1 MGIVSKVCFFTLF
14 ILVEVQAFSA
24 EALPRKRLGKKS
36 FIQKQERGEIQN
48 IATPQELYDLAQKYS
63 DRKPGSASY
72 RRAWK
77 HWCVEAISAIRY
89 DLSQNLPYPADK
101 SKFEH
106 LFYNLGVAAD
116 NGVMPSFEDR
126 SARSGY
132 ALEFFNRSRDLADL
146 FFDLYNPMYNFSDT
160 WTEAIVDS
168 PMLKYNDRREKSF
181 KVISLGGGPA
191 YDFVAVALASAFSA
205 NGRTIGHHIEGKIFD
220 YETGWS
226 DLVEAMG
233 HSSRR
238 ALNQPKMN
246 CEWGGKCDIT
256 RSLTDANNEN
266 LNVEIYD
273 CQVIIC
279 QYCIAENAQLLRES
293 NFIFFKELFQKAAPN
308 TCFILSET
316 TPRLWSEFYELIK
329 TNIPEIQV
337 DFYKSGRQMLLVKK
351 HVDYETSLSKEDGLK
366 LIEFER
372 IAKDHEKKIKL
383 GWERQSMKVKGV

>member
-1 MGIVSKVCFFTLF
+1 MGIISNVCFFTLF
-14 ILVEVQAFSA
+14 ISVEVQAFSA

-160 WTEAIVDS
+160 WTEAISDS
-168 PMLKYNDRREKSF
+168 PMLKYTNDRRDKSF
-181 KVISLGGGPA
+181 KVVSLGGGPA

-205 NGRTIGHHIEGKIFD
+205 NGRTLGAIEGKIFD

-233 HSSRR
+233 HSSKK
-238 ALNQPKMN
+238 ALCQPNLM

-256 RSLTDANNEN
+256 RSLTDASNQN
-266 LNVEIYD
+266 LNVEIDD

-279 QYCIAENAQLLRES
+279 QYCVAENAQLLRES

-316 TPRLWSEFYELIK
+316 TPRLWSEFYEFIK
-329 TNIPEIQV
+329 TNVPEIQV

-351 HVDYETSLSKEDGLK
+351 YAGYEPTLSKEDGLK
-366 LIEFER
+366 MVEFER
-372 IAKDHEKKIKL
+372 IAKDHEKKIKG
-383 GWERQSMKVKGV
+383 GWERKPMKVKCV